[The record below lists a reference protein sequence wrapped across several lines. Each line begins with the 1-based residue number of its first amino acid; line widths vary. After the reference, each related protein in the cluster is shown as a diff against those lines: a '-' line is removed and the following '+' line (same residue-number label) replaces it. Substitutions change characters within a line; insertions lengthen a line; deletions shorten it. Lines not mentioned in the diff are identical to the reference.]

1 MSIEPN
7 GDIYP
12 CVFFPHEKEVKLGNI
27 RDDVENIWTNNPLL
41 MKLRDKDALLG
52 HCGVCDSRYI
62 CGGCRA
68 RAYNYFHDVTYP
80 DPGCEKNKNAWDKII
95 EKESSEYLAK

>member
-1 MSIEPN
+1 MYFLLNIP
-7 GDIYP
+7 
-12 CVFFPHEKEVKLGNI
+12 VKRI
-27 RDDVENIWTNNPLL
+27 KVSTIDS
-41 MKLRDKDALLG
+41 
-52 HCGVCDSRYI
+52 SRYI